1 MDSFLLNSLHPDHTF
16 FLWAASIVLQS
27 MSYHCNRMLI
37 LAVETWIKWGNAD
50 LGPSSRP
57 SPPSLKSC
65 PNLALMSAIAFHP
78 LYYGVTKT
86 QCGDQTRCH
95 PRNTQYIMFQII
107 GHSANI
113 QYDCRDHHI
122 LSTVKF
128 HTRSD
133 AVPSPLKT
141 RIKVTLVTS
150 SQENAP
156 TTKCWIMWISS
167 SAFIAK
173 RWVTFQ
179 LLKLCHQGIML
190 LLCMKWDNWRCVIT
204 GTIDHSAP
212 KHIIAQLDLRTI
224 RVNTQCAHIISEA
237 TYLVWNLRKSKENTK
252 VHGHRCLH

>member
-27 MSYHCNRMLI
+27 ILYHCNRMPI
-37 LAVETWIKWGNAD
+37 LAIETWIKWDNAD

-57 SPPSLKSC
+57 SPPFLKSC

-86 QCGDQTRCH
+86 RCGDQTWCH

-156 TTKCWIMWISS
+156 TTKCWIMWISL

-212 KHIIAQLDLRTI
+212 KHTYYRPTW
-224 RVNTQCAHIISEA
+224 SEDYQSQH
-237 TYLVWNLRKSKENTK
+237 TVCPYYSRGYLLLYGT
-252 VHGHRCLH
+252 